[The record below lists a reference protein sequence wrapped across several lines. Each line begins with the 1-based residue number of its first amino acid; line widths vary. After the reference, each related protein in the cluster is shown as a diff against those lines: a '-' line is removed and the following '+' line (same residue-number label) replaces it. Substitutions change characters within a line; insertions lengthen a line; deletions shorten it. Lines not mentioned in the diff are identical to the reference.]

1 MTQAREE
8 RSLGDLFGELSRETN
23 TLIRQ
28 EMQLAKAEMA
38 EKATKI
44 GKDLVFIILGAII
57 LYTGVL
63 ALVFS
68 AILGLAE
75 LIEPWVSALV
85 IGLIIV
91 AIGGFLAYR
100 GYNQLQE
107 VDPAPERTIETLKE
121 DAEWLKEQ
129 VD

>member
-1 MTQAREE
+1 MTQIRDE
-8 RSLGDLFGELSRETN
+8 RSLGELFSELSRETN

-28 EMQLAKAEMA
+28 EVQLAKAEMS

-44 GKDLVFIILGAII
+44 AKDLVFVVLGAII

-75 LIEPWVSALV
+75 LIEPWLSALV
-85 IGLIIV
+85 IGLVIV
-91 AIGGFLAYR
+91 AIGGYLAYR
-100 GYNQLQE
+100 GYNQLQK
-107 VDPAPERTIETLKE
+107 VDPVPERTVETLKE
-121 DAEWLKEQ
+121 DAEWLKRQ